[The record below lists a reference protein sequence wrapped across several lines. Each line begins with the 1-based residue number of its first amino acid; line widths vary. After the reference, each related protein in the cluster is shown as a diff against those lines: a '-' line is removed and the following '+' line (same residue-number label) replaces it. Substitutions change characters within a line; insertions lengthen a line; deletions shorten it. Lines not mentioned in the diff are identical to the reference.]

1 MAQYHLSQ
9 YSSFCVKMT
18 ILNMSRK
25 FAPILPTPFDLM
37 YLHVGYFVRVL
48 KSKLYLYN
56 RGINILLPLVFSKA

>member
-48 KSKLYLYN
+48 KLKLYRN
-56 RGINILLPLVFSKA
+56 NTGINVLLTLLFSKA